1 MQLTRNGI
9 ETAAGPAQWFTDGPR
24 RRGRPAGR
32 AARPRSRASRRAR
45 THWHTHPN
53 GQTIFVT
60 EGICLA
66 RRAAARSRCSRP
78 GDRAF
83 FEPGEDHWHGAA
95 PGRFMTHLAM
105 LRSTARAA
113 MPTGASPSPTPS
125 TAPHR
130 RSTAERRGRGPREA
144 TLLGAMAA
152 EADDTV
158 KAAAEAAEADDA
170 ARLRRRRRRI
180 RWRSR
185 VLSFNNLMAVSI
197 IHSFLFTGLMLCA
210 FVLGHPQPATFIF
223 GFTHGVLYMA
233 MAVLAGVAA
242 KLRTISVTTALVVII
257 LGAIGPYFGTYDFL
271 REWSRKRRAATTADA
286 PA

>member
-1 MQLTRNGI
+1 
-9 ETAAGPAQWFTDGPR
+9 
-24 RRGRPAGR
+24 
-32 AARPRSRASRRAR
+32 
-45 THWHTHPN
+45 
-53 GQTIFVT
+53 
-60 EGICLA
+60 
-66 RRAAARSRCSRP
+66 
-78 GDRAF
+78 
-83 FEPGEDHWHGAA
+83 
-95 PGRFMTHLAM
+95 
-105 LRSTARAA
+105 
-113 MPTGASPSPTPS
+113 
-125 TAPHR
+125 
-130 RSTAERRGRGPREA
+130 
-144 TLLGAMAA
+144 MAA

-170 ARLRRRRRRI
+170 VKAAAEAAAHPLAV
-180 RWRSR
+180 R